1 MQCYGGNDVLVV
13 KDFNVKLHVKIPQT
27 PVDQRLMK
35 LCVQNMETRS
45 IQHPSETLSD
55 PPVML
60 DVILPV
66 ILDVILHLSCQ

>member
-45 IQHPSETLSD
+45 IQHPSETLTYF
-55 PPVML
+55 
-60 DVILPV
+60 
-66 ILDVILHLSCQ
+66 C